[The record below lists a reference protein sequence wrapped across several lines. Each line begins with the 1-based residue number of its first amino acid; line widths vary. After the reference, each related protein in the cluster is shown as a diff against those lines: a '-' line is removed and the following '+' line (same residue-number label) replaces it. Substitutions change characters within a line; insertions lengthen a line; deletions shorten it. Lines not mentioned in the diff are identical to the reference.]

1 MNRGYMKL
9 LEQAA
14 RKDKERR
21 VTFNF
26 TGPIVDN
33 MAKRVKV
40 TATYH
45 ADYKRYEA
53 RVMGPID
60 VEFKPGVEIE
70 SYMLYDVPNATIFRV
85 NVNRY
90 GAKSFEQFIA
100 ALHDV
105 VDNLAD
111 DTQAYG
117 GHILRS
123 ARALLTVSA

>member
-1 MNRGYMKL
+1 MKL
-9 LEQAA
+9 LEQAT

-33 MAKRVKV
+33 LAKRVKV

-105 VDNLAD
+105 VDNLSD
-111 DTQAYG
+111 YG
-117 GHILRS
+117 SEGSGGDILRQ
-123 ARALLTVSA
+123 AAVLLAVTA

>member
-1 MNRGYMKL
+1 MKL

-21 VTFNF
+21 VVFNF

-33 MAKRVKV
+33 LAKRVKV

-60 VEFKPGVEIE
+60 VEFRPGVEIE
-70 SYMLYDVPNATIFRV
+70 AYMLYDVPNATIFRV

-105 VDNLAD
+105 VDNLSD
-111 DTQAYG
+111 YG
-117 GHILRS
+117 SDGSGGDILRQ
-123 ARALLTVSA
+123 AAVLLAVSA

>member
-1 MNRGYMKL
+1 MKL
-9 LEQAA
+9 LEQAT
-14 RKDKERR
+14 RKDRDRR

-26 TGPIVDN
+26 DSPTVDN

-60 VEFKPGVEIE
+60 VEFKTGCVIE
-70 SYMLYDVPNATIFRV
+70 SYALYDVPNATIFRV
-85 NVNRY
+85 NVTRY

-105 VDNLAD
+105 VDNLVD
-111 DTQAYG
+111 DSQAYG

-123 ARALLTVSA
+123 ARALLPVTA

>member
-1 MNRGYMKL
+1 
-9 LEQAA
+9 
-14 RKDKERR
+14 
-21 VTFNF
+21 
-26 TGPIVDN
+26 

-60 VEFKPGVEIE
+60 VEFRPGIQIE
-70 SYMLYDVPNATIFRV
+70 SYMLYEVPNATIFRV

-105 VDNLAD
+105 VDNLSD
-111 DTQAYG
+111 YG
-117 GHILRS
+117 SEGSGGDILRQ
-123 ARALLTVSA
+123 AAVLLAVSA